1 MSKPDGFT
9 LIELV
14 VVILLLGILA
24 TFALPKWLGK
34 GGFEVQ
40 TARDELVARLRLVQ
54 MHNMNEPVD
63 RCSWWVGESSR
74 FGHIIMTPC
83 STPPAINSWS
93 GAQISRGRVVTLSS
107 GLTLAGTAGW
117 SVHFDRMG
125 RPLGACA
132 SGCQLSVTDGG
143 ETATVQINAQGYVY
157 ALD

>member
-1 MSKPDGFT
+1 MRKPDGFT

-54 MHNMNEPVD
+54 MHNMNEPAD

-74 FGHIIMTPC
+74 FGHITVTPC

-93 GAQISRGRVVTLSS
+93 AAQNSRGRIVTLNS
-107 GLTLAGTAGW
+107 GLALASIAGW
-117 SVHFDRMG
+117 SLRFDRMG
-125 RPLGACA
+125 RPLDTCA
-132 SGCQLSVTDGG
+132 GGCQLSVSDGG
-143 ETATVQINAQGYVY
+143 ETAKVQINAQGYVY

>member
-1 MSKPDGFT
+1 MKKPDGFT

-54 MHNMNEPVD
+54 MHNMNEPAD
-63 RCSWWVGESSR
+63 RCSWWLGESSR
-74 FGHIIMTPC
+74 FGHISMMPC
-83 STPPAINSWS
+83 GAPPAISGWN
-93 GAQISRGRVVTLSS
+93 GAQVSRGRIVTLSS
-107 GLTLAGTAGW
+107 GLALAATAGW
-117 SVHFDRMG
+117 SVRFDRMG

-132 SGCQLSVTDGG
+132 GGCQLSISDGS
-143 ETATVQINAQGYVY
+143 ETAKVQVNAQGYVY

>member
-1 MSKPDGFT
+1 MKKPDGFT

-54 MHNMNEPVD
+54 MHNMNEPAD
-63 RCSWWVGESSR
+63 RCSWWVGESNR
-74 FGHIIMTPC
+74 FGHISMMPC
-83 STPPAINSWS
+83 VAPPAISGWS
-93 GAQISRGRVVTLSS
+93 AAQISRGRIVTLSS
-107 GLTLAGTAGW
+107 GLTLAVTAGL
-117 SVHFDRMG
+117 SVRFDRMG

-132 SGCQLSVTDGG
+132 SGCQLRISAGG
-143 ETATVQINAQGYVY
+143 ETAQVQINAQGYVY
-157 ALD
+157 AFD

>member
-1 MSKPDGFT
+1 MRKPDGFT

-54 MHNMNEPVD
+54 MHNMNEPAD

-74 FGHIIMTPC
+74 FGHISMMPC
-83 STPPAINSWS
+83 STPPAISSWNA
-93 GAQISRGRVVTLSS
+93 AQISRGRIVTLSS
-107 GLTLAGTAGW
+107 GLTLASTAGW
-117 SVHFDRMG
+117 SLRFDRMG
-125 RPLGACA
+125 RPLGTCA
-132 SGCQLSVTDGG
+132 SGCQLSINDGG
-143 ETATVQINAQGYVY
+143 ETAKVQINAQGYVY

>member
-1 MSKPDGFT
+1 MRKPDGFT

-54 MHNMNEPVD
+54 MHNMNEPAD

-74 FGHIIMTPC
+74 FGHITVTPC

-93 GAQISRGRVVTLSS
+93 AAQNSRGRIVTLSS
-107 GLTLAGTAGW
+107 GLALASIAGW
-117 SVHFDRMG
+117 SLRFDRMG
-125 RPLGACA
+125 RPLDTCA
-132 SGCQLSVTDGG
+132 GGCQLSVSDGG
-143 ETATVQINAQGYVY
+143 ETAKVQINAQGYVY

>member
-1 MSKPDGFT
+1 MKKPGGFT

-54 MHNMNEPVD
+54 MHNMNEPAD
-63 RCSWWVGESSR
+63 RCSWWVGESNR
-74 FGHIIMTPC
+74 FGHISMMPC
-83 STPPAINSWS
+83 GAPPAISGWN
-93 GAQISRGRVVTLSS
+93 GAQVSRGRIVTLSS
-107 GLTLAGTAGW
+107 GLALAATAGW
-117 SVHFDRMG
+117 SVRFDRMG

-132 SGCQLSVTDGG
+132 SGCQLSISAGG
-143 ETATVQINAQGYVY
+143 ETAQVQINAQGYVY

>member
-1 MSKPDGFT
+1 MKKPGGFT

-54 MHNMNEPVD
+54 MHNMNEPAD
-63 RCSWWVGESSR
+63 RCSWWLGESSR
-74 FGHIIMTPC
+74 FGHISMMPC
-83 STPPAINSWS
+83 GAPPAISGWN
-93 GAQISRGRVVTLSS
+93 GAQVSRGRIVTLSS
-107 GLTLAGTAGW
+107 GLALAATAGW
-117 SVHFDRMG
+117 SVRFDRMG
-125 RPLGACA
+125 RPLGVCA
-132 SGCQLSVTDGG
+132 SGCQLRISAGG
-143 ETATVQINAQGYVY
+143 ETAQVQINAQGYVY

>member
-1 MSKPDGFT
+1 MKKPGGFT

-54 MHNMNEPVD
+54 MHNMNEPAD
-63 RCSWWVGESSR
+63 RCSWWLGESSR
-74 FGHIIMTPC
+74 FGHISMMPC
-83 STPPAINSWS
+83 GAPPAISGWN
-93 GAQISRGRVVTLSS
+93 GAQVSRGRIVTLSS
-107 GLTLAGTAGW
+107 GLALAATAGW
-117 SVHFDRMG
+117 SVRFDRMG

-132 SGCQLSVTDGG
+132 SGCQLRISADG
-143 ETATVQINAQGYVY
+143 ETAQVQINAQGYVY

>member
-1 MSKPDGFT
+1 MKKPDGFT

-54 MHNMNEPVD
+54 MHNMNEPAD

-74 FGHIIMTPC
+74 FAHITMTPC
-83 STPPAINSWS
+83 STPPAISSWNA
-93 GAQISRGRVVTLSS
+93 AQISRGRIVTLSS
-107 GLTLAGTAGW
+107 GLTLAATAGL
-117 SVHFDRMG
+117 SVRFDRMG

-132 SGCQLSVTDGG
+132 NGCQLRISAGG
-143 ETATVQINAQGYVY
+143 ETAQVQINPQGYVY

>member
-1 MSKPDGFT
+1 MKKPDGFT

-54 MHNMNEPVD
+54 MHNMNEPSD
-63 RCSWWVGESSR
+63 RCSWWLGESSR
-74 FGHIIMTPC
+74 FAHITVAPC
-83 STPPAINSWS
+83 TTPPALTGWNA
-93 GAQISRGRVVTLSS
+93 AQISRGRIVTMSS
-107 GLTLAGTAGW
+107 GLTLAATAGW
-117 SVHFDRMG
+117 SLRFDRMG
-125 RPLGACA
+125 RPLDACA
-132 SGCQLSVTDGG
+132 SGCQLSVSDGR
-143 ETATVQINAQGYVY
+143 ETAKVQINAQGYVY

>member
-1 MSKPDGFT
+1 MRKPDGFT

-54 MHNMNEPVD
+54 MHNMNEPAD

-74 FGHIIMTPC
+74 FGHITVTPC

-93 GAQISRGRVVTLSS
+93 AAQNSRGRIVTLSR
-107 GLTLAGTAGW
+107 GLALAATAGW
-117 SVHFDRMG
+117 SLRFDRMG

-132 SGCQLSVTDGG
+132 SGCQLSISDGG
-143 ETATVQINAQGYVY
+143 ETARIQINAQGYVY
-157 ALD
+157 GID

>member
-1 MSKPDGFT
+1 MKKPGGFT

-54 MHNMNEPVD
+54 MHNMNEPAD
-63 RCSWWVGESSR
+63 RCSWWLGESSR
-74 FGHIIMTPC
+74 FGHISMMPC
-83 STPPAINSWS
+83 GAPPAISGWN
-93 GAQISRGRVVTLSS
+93 GAQVSRGRIVTLSS
-107 GLTLAGTAGW
+107 GLALAATAGW
-117 SVHFDRMG
+117 SVRFDRMG

-132 SGCQLSVTDGG
+132 GGCQLSISDGS
-143 ETATVQINAQGYVY
+143 ETAKVQVNAQGYVY

>member
-1 MSKPDGFT
+1 MRKPDGFT

-54 MHNMNEPVD
+54 MHNMNEPAD

-74 FGHIIMTPC
+74 FGHITVTPC

-93 GAQISRGRVVTLSS
+93 AAQNSRGRIVTLSS
-107 GLTLAGTAGW
+107 GLALASTAGW
-117 SVHFDRMG
+117 SLRFDRMG

-132 SGCQLSVTDGG
+132 SGCQLSVSDGG
-143 ETATVQINAQGYVY
+143 DTAQIQINAQGYV
-157 ALD
+157 DGID

>member
-1 MSKPDGFT
+1 MRKPDGFT

-24 TFALPKWLGK
+24 TFALPRWLGK

-54 MHNMNEPVD
+54 MHNMNEPAD

-74 FGHIIMTPC
+74 FGHISMMPC
-83 STPPAINSWS
+83 VAPPAIGSWS
-93 GAQISRGRVVTLSS
+93 SAQLSRGRVVTLSS
-107 GLTLAGTAGW
+107 GLALTATAGL
-117 SVHFDRMG
+117 SLRFDRMG

-132 SGCQLSVTDGG
+132 SGCQLSVSDGG
-143 ETATVQINAQGYVY
+143 ETARIQINAQGYVY
-157 ALD
+157 GID

>member
-1 MSKPDGFT
+1 MKKPGGFT

-40 TARDELVARLRLVQ
+40 TARDELVARLRLAQ
-54 MHNMNEPVD
+54 MHNMNEPTD
-63 RCSWWVGESSR
+63 RCSWWVGESNR
-74 FGHIIMTPC
+74 FGHISMMPC
-83 STPPAINSWS
+83 VAPPAISGWN
-93 GAQISRGRVVTLSS
+93 GAQISRGRIVTLSS
-107 GLTLAGTAGW
+107 GLTLASTAGW
-117 SVHFDRMG
+117 SVRFDHMG

-132 SGCQLSVTDGG
+132 SGCQLSISDGG
-143 ETATVQINAQGYVY
+143 ETAQVQINAQGYVY

>member
-1 MSKPDGFT
+1 MKKPDGFT

-40 TARDELVARLRLVQ
+40 TARDELVARLRLAQ
-54 MHNMNEPVD
+54 MHNMNEPAD

-74 FGHIIMTPC
+74 FGHITVTPC

-93 GAQISRGRVVTLSS
+93 AAQNSRGRIVTLSS
-107 GLTLAGTAGW
+107 GLALASTAGW
-117 SVHFDRMG
+117 SLRFDRMG

-132 SGCQLSVTDGG
+132 SGCQLSVSDGG
-143 ETATVQINAQGYVY
+143 DTARIQINAQGYVY
-157 ALD
+157 GID